1 MLVGSENN
9 VRHRQPQAAGLVHP
23 SFAWC
28 FGVAR
33 PRFWRLESCNLELVA
48 CRFRKQR
55 PGTGSRR
62 PKAWPI
68 LQLHCLS
75 VWGLISCRFRKQRWP
90 RRRPSSVLQL
100 HGVSVWRGH
109 FLVGLENNVRHRQP
123 QAEGL
128 VHPSFAW
135 CFGVARLRFWRLEGC
150 NSELVACRF
159 RKQRQAQAAAG
170 RRLGPSFSCI
180 KFWEA

>member
-55 PGTGSRR
+55 QAQAAAGRR
-62 PKAWPI
+62 PGPSFSCIVFRCVANF
-68 LQLHCLS
+68 LS
-75 VWGLISCRFRKQRWP
+75 VQKATLAAPKA
-90 RRRPSSVLQL
+90 SSVLQL